1 MNKKRNI
8 AVSNAEIAAI
18 FEKIADILEF
28 ENANAFRIRAYRNA
42 ARIVSN
48 LPWQVSAVLSKGESL
63 PYLRGIG
70 ADLAGK
76 IAEIVATGHSSMLDR
91 LSREAPAGLV
101 ELLALPGLGPKRAKT
116 LYDELHVAS
125 LKSLQ
130 EMAEQGRI
138 RALPGFGAR
147 TETRILDALK
157 QRRKTA
163 DRHLISAAERE
174 ANALVAHLRQHPMVK
189 DVAVAGSLRRARE
202 TIGDID
208 ILATAAKGS
217 DVIQHFVDYAQ
228 TRDVQAQGPTRAT
241 IVLRSGIQVDLR
253 VVPEESYG
261 AALTY
266 FTGSKAHNIA
276 LRRLARERRLKI
288 NEYGVFKGKKRIAG
302 ETEESVYATLGLP
315 WIAPE
320 LREDR
325 GEIEAAREK
334 RLPKLIE
341 LGDLQGDL
349 HVHTMASDGRNS
361 LAEMAAAAADHGLEY
376 VAITE
381 HSQHLRIS
389 RGLTKKELLAELDKI
404 DRQRERKPGVVILK
418 GIEVDILEDG
428 ALDLDDDVLSRL
440 DLVIGAVH
448 SNFALSRDKQ
458 TERLMRAMDHP
469 YFTMLAHPNGRL
481 FPTRPSYE
489 VDMERVIR
497 HAKSRGC
504 FLELNAQPERLDL
517 LDVQCTLAKEEG
529 VLIAIASDGH
539 SVFDYDFLRYGVAQA
554 RRGWLEK
561 SDVLNTRPYKALKP
575 LLAATMG

>member
-1 MNKKRNI
+1 MNKKRNMT
-8 AVSNAEIAAI
+8 VNNAEIAAI

-28 ENANAFRIRAYRNA
+28 ENANVFRIRAYRNA
-42 ARIVSN
+42 ARIVNN

-63 PYLRGIG
+63 PHLRGIG

-101 ELLALPGLGPKRAKT
+101 ELLALSGLGPKRAKM
-116 LYDELHVAS
+116 LYDELHVTS

-130 EMAEQGRI
+130 EMAEKGRI

-157 QRRKTA
+157 QHRKTA
-163 DRHLISAAERE
+163 DRHLISTAERE
-174 ANALVAHLRQHPMVK
+174 ANALAAHLRQLAAVK

-217 DVIQHFVDYAQ
+217 DVIQHFVSYAQ
-228 TRDVQAQGPTRAT
+228 TQEVQAQGPTRAT
-241 IVLRSGIQVDLR
+241 IVLRSGLQVDLR

-276 LRRLARERRLKI
+276 LRRLARERGLKI

-302 ETEESVYATLGLP
+302 DTEKSVYATLGLP
-315 WIAPE
+315 WIPPE

-325 GEIEAAREK
+325 GEIEAARGK
-334 RLPKLIE
+334 RLPQLIE
-341 LGDLQGDL
+341 FGDLWGDL
-349 HVHTMASDGRNS
+349 HVHTTASDGRNS
-361 LAEMAAAAADHGLEY
+361 LSEMAAAAAAHGLEY
-376 VAITE
+376 IAITE

-389 RGLTKKELLAELDKI
+389 GGLTKKELLAELDKI
-404 DRQRERKPGVVILK
+404 DRLRGRKPGVVILK

-428 ALDLDDDVLSRL
+428 ALDFDDSVLSRL

-448 SNFALSRDKQ
+448 SHFALSREKQ
-458 TERLMRAMDHP
+458 TERLMRAMDHS
-469 YFTMLAHPNGRL
+469 YFTILAHPNGRL
-481 FPTRPSYE
+481 FPARPSYE

-497 HAKSRGC
+497 HAKARGC

-517 LDVQCTLAKEEG
+517 LDVQCILAKEEG
-529 VLIAIASDGH
+529 VLIAITSDGH